1 MLTSFIPTPLFLGHR
16 VDPKSAGLQNLQAVI
31 GAIRASAAES
41 QHPGRAVNMPWS
53 SSSRSELVQGSAE
66 ILFCGVI
73 LGLSTVHLHLRIGD
87 HHSSPAMRSFQ
98 QLTRSKALAGLA
110 TPRILPSRTIASTQL
125 WQRSF
130 NVSAAAASQLSALDA
145 SKLTVTKTS
154 TPKELTPNKDLVFG
168 KTFTGMNAHLDSIM
182 REC

>member
-1 MLTSFIPTPLFLGHR
+1 MPLPLFLGFL
-16 VDPKSAGLQNLQAVI
+16 VDPKSAGPPNLQAVI
-31 GAIRASAAES
+31 GVMRALAAES
-41 QHPGRAVNMPWS
+41 QHLGRAVNLHGPLLAA
-53 SSSRSELVQGSAE
+53 SELVQGSAE

-73 LGLSTVHLHLRIGD
+73 LGLITVHLHLLTGD
-87 HHSSPAMRSFQ
+87 YHSSSAMRLFQ

-110 TPRILPSRTIASTQL
+110 TSRILPTRTIASTQL

-130 NVSAAAASQLSALDA
+130 NASASAASQLPALDA

-168 KTFTGMNAHLDSIM
+168 KTFTGMNAYLDSIM
-182 REC
+182 RDC

>member
-1 MLTSFIPTPLFLGHR
+1 MPRFSGPVL
-16 VDPKSAGLQNLQAVI
+16 DPKSAGLQNLQSVI
-31 GAIRASAAES
+31 GTIRASAAES
-41 QHPGRAVNMPWS
+41 QHLGRAVNMSGPPLAA
-53 SSSRSELVQGSAE
+53 SELVLGSAE

-73 LGLSTVHLHLRIGD
+73 SGLNTVHLHLRIGD
-87 HHSSPAMRSFQ
+87 YHNFPAMRSFQ

-110 TPRILPSRTIASTQL
+110 SPRILPSRTSASTQL

-130 NVSAAAASQLSALDA
+130 NASATAASQLPALDA

-168 KTFTGMNAHLDSIM
+168 KYFTGITAHPASTM
-182 REC
+182 RYR